1 MKSKKLK
8 GNSEEYKYIE
18 IKGITLI
25 SLIITI
31 ILLIILAGVGINL
44 SLGENGIFNRAKY
57 AKEKYINAQTS
68 EEEQLKELYK
78 ELGLLGELPENT
90 PETEEGTIVKT
101 PNKWESS
108 TPAYVS
114 TQTGEEVV
122 SSKKV
127 STVYAVSIGEGKS
140 VPVPIGFYYVGGNY
154 ETGVVISDN
163 KEDKYEKGKDKTTHE
178 YSEKLKGNQF
188 VWIPCTIDSYRK
200 IDWKKENAKWDMSTH
215 TAEYAQIEKYS
226 GFYCRKI

>member
-1 MKSKKLK
+1 MKSKKQK
-8 GNSEEYKYIE
+8 VNSEEYKYIE
-18 IKGITLI
+18 TKGITLI

-31 ILLIILAGVGINL
+31 IVLIILAGIGINL
-44 SLGENGIFNRAKY
+44 SLGENGIFNR
-57 AKEKYINAQTS
+57 EKYINAQTS

-101 PNKWESS
+101 PNKRESS
-108 TPAYVS
+108 IPAYVS

-140 VPVPIGFYYVGGNY
+140 VPIPIGFTLPSVELN
-154 ETGVVISDN
+154 V
-163 KEDKYEKGKDKTTHE
+163 KGDV
-178 YSEKLKGNQF
+178 F
-188 VWIPCTIDSYRK
+188 IIVC
-200 IDWKKENAKWDMSTH
+200 
-215 TAEYAQIEKYS
+215 
-226 GFYCRKI
+226 